1 MKNLL
6 SAIIVTA
13 PLLAFAQNGST
24 ESTIPVL
31 EESLRINNSRSIH
44 ATPIER
50 VGGGSIIWSED
61 FQNGLNSGLN
71 VITSVG
77 TWTKAGA
84 NGDIWKHNFFPS
96 SGCYSEGT
104 PMPSFTSAGNG
115 FLLFDADSANC
126 VDPNAEP
133 PVITQNDLTGYILSP
148 TIDLSTN
155 NAVILELQYQNRWC
169 CTEAILTVDI
179 STDDGVTFPNSLPI
193 SVNAVNTEEIG
204 LFSQNI
210 STIAGGQSQVKLRFS
225 WNGVGSHY
233 YLAIDDI
240 AIVQAATDDLKMQ
253 WDLVSHNETSEE
265 YARFS
270 MNQAQNTIQFGAS
283 IENFGSSIASNTTM
297 SLNVVDDNGFTVYTG
312 SASQAI
318 LLAGDTTYLTL
329 DATVNLQPG
338 VYTANYEITSDGEQ
352 TSSPNFGD
360 NTSSRTFEV
369 SNEIYCIDGIGV
381 HPPADLALAQ
391 FSTASF
397 TGAEDGFMIF
407 SHNDIN
413 SSVTATGLQ
422 LELSSASVV
431 GGIIVA
437 SLHDST
443 DVFDDMVYSP
453 IVSSEA
459 YIITTANLTTG
470 IVNIPF
476 SSPIEV
482 SPGQYYSGVELFSNG
497 NTTNVGILDDI
508 TIPQPFWSS
517 MIYIPNDQVYSNGNA
532 MAVRLIT
539 DVATDAGRES
549 GAVVFNVYPNPANDN
564 VSVVSNENG
573 QLNVVDMSGRTVLTE
588 PLISNTRLNV
598 STSNL
603 PTGVYQ
609 INLVSEQSSK
619 TEKLIIAH

>member
-1 MKNLL
+1 
-6 SAIIVTA
+6 
-13 PLLAFAQNGST
+13 
-24 ESTIPVL
+24 
-31 EESLRINNSRSIH
+31 
-44 ATPIER
+44 
-50 VGGGSIIWSED
+50 
-61 FQNGLNSGLN
+61 
-71 VITSVG
+71 
-77 TWTKAGA
+77 
-84 NGDIWKHNFFPS
+84 
-96 SGCYSEGT
+96 
-104 PMPSFTSAGNG
+104 
-115 FLLFDADSANC
+115 
-126 VDPNAEP
+126 
-133 PVITQNDLTGYILSP
+133 
-148 TIDLSTN
+148 
-155 NAVILELQYQNRWC
+155 
-169 CTEAILTVDI
+169 
-179 STDDGVTFPNSLPI
+179 
-193 SVNAVNTEEIG
+193 
-204 LFSQNI
+204 
-210 STIAGGQSQVKLRFS
+210 
-225 WNGVGSHY
+225 VGSHY

>member
-6 SAIIVTA
+6 ATIIFAA
-13 PLLAFAQNGST
+13 PFLAFGQNGSV
-24 ESTIPVL
+24 EPAIPIL
-31 EESLRINNSRSIH
+31 EEGLRVIDSRSTH

-50 VGGGSIIWSED
+50 GGGGSIIWSED

-77 TWTKAGA
+77 TWTAAGA
-84 NGDIWKHNFFPS
+84 NGDVWKHNFFPS

-104 PMPSFTSAGNG
+104 PMPSFTSTGNG

-155 NAVILELQYQNRWC
+155 NAVILEFQYQNRWC

-193 SVNAVNTEEIG
+193 SVSAVNTEEIG

-270 MNQAQNTIQFGAS
+270 MDQAQNTIQFGAS

-297 SLNVVDDNGFTVYTG
+297 SLTVLDDNGFTVYTG
-312 SASQAI
+312 SSSQAI

-338 VYTANYEITSDGEQ
+338 LYTANYTITSDGEQ
-352 TSSPNFGD
+352 SSSPNFGD

-453 IVSSEA
+453 IASSSA
-459 YIITTANLTTG
+459 YIITAADLTTG
-470 IVNIPF
+470 IVNISF
-476 SSPIEV
+476 SSPIGV
-482 SPGQYYSGVELFSNG
+482 SPGQYYAGVELFSNG
-497 NTTNVGILDDI
+497 NTTDVGILDDI

-532 MAVRLIT
+532 MAVRLMT
-539 DVATDAGRES
+539 DLATDGGLEN
-549 GAVVFNVYPNPANDN
+549 GTTVFNVYPNPANDN

-573 QLNVVDMSGRTVLTE
+573 QLNILDMSGRIVFTE
-588 PLISNTRLNV
+588 SLISNTRLNV
-598 STSNL
+598 SISDL

-619 TEKLIIAH
+619 TEKLIISH